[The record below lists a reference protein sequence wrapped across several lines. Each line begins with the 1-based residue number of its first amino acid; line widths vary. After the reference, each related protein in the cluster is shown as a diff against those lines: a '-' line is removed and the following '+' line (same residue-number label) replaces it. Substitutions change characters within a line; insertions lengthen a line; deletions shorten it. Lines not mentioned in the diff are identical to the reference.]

1 MHTACRSAAKKE
13 SRELAN
19 TAFSDALATDLLTAL
34 NLSAPLIAIAAFA
47 ATNVDDLFL
56 LGSLFIDAEFRTISI
71 VVGQF
76 LGMSIL
82 VAISI
87 LATVFT
93 VPIPGEWLCFLG
105 VAPLLLGIDR
115 LWKLFTRRSGAS
127 LTTGNPS
134 DFVGKENLEFGWAR
148 SEVVFVTLL
157 TLANGGD
164 NLSVYIPLFSVQRTL
179 IPLYA
184 LVFGVMTALWC
195 FLGYFLTSHRRF
207 GTTIKRYGRFII
219 PFVLIGIGLNVLSHR
234 HDLRRRDEKGLSYVH
249 SRHFPKNSSEC
260 RISEN
265 PYRFSI
271 LRSTFSTGQES
282 IIKVTRPHSVQM
294 IWS

>member
-1 MHTACRSAAKKE
+1 VHAACRFADKKE
-13 SRELAN
+13 SREWVNTTFGDPLA
-19 TAFSDALATDLLTAL
+19 SDLLTSC
-34 NLSAPLIAIAAFA
+34 NLSAPLLAIAAFVS
-47 ATNVDDLFL
+47 TNVDDLFL
-56 LGSLFIDAEFRTISI
+56 LGSLFVDAEFRTISI

-76 LGMSIL
+76 LGMSLL
-82 VAISI
+82 VAVSI

-93 VPIPGEWLCFLG
+93 VTIPAEWIGFLG

-115 LWKLFTRRSGAS
+115 LWKLFFRRPGSN
-127 LTTGNPS
+127 LTTGNRS
-134 DFVGKENLEFGWAR
+134 DFVGKENFRFGWAR
-148 SEVVFVTLL
+148 SEAVLVTLL

-164 NLSVYIPLFSVQRTL
+164 NLSVYIPLFSVHRTL

-195 FLGYFLTSHRRF
+195 YLGYYLTSHRRF
-207 GTTIKRYGRFII
+207 GTTVKRYGRFIV
-219 PFVLIGIGLNVLSHR
+219 PFVLIGIGLNVLTQR
-234 HDLRRRDEKGLSYVH
+234 HDVRRRDEKGLGYVH

-260 RISEN
+260 RMSEN